1 MLRNAKQPP
10 ERQEKI
16 VTSQAAPIP
25 DTAPIEKLGDIR
37 FRALLGAQQWALLP
51 PAVQQRFSK
60 RVAGGRTVVYKG
72 KVTAIAFSRT
82 GFALAHL
89 LRLIGSP
96 LPISRATGNPSVVS
110 VTEDAASG
118 GQFWTRLYVRE
129 RGFPQVIHSVKRFAG
144 PTGLEE
150 AVGFGIVMAL
160 RLSVVDGALV
170 FSSADYALC
179 IGHCRISLPKWITPG
194 ALTVTHEEIDAATFR
209 FTLTLRHTVFGT
221 LVHQEAVYSEE
232 TPA

>member
-1 MLRNAKQPP
+1 MLRNAKQT
-10 ERQEKI
+10 QEQQEQ
-16 VTSQAAPIP
+16 VVMSQAAPVP
-25 DTAPIEKLGDIR
+25 GTASIEKLGDIR

-51 PAVQQRFSK
+51 PAVRQRFSK

-72 KVTAIAFSRT
+72 KVTAIAFNRA

-89 LRLIGSP
+89 MRLIGSP
-96 LPISRATGNPSVVS
+96 LPISRATGNPSVVT

-170 FSSADYALC
+170 FSSADYALR
-179 IGHCRISLPKWITPG
+179 IGRSRISLPKWITPG
-194 ALTVTHEEIDAATFR
+194 SLTVTHEEIDATTFR
-209 FTLTLRHTVFGT
+209 FTLTLRHTVFGI
-221 LVHQEAVYSEE
+221 LVHQEAIYSEE
-232 TPA
+232 APA

>member
-72 KVTAIAFSRT
+72 KVTATAFSRA

-194 ALTVTHEEIDAATFR
+194 ALTVTHEEIDATTFR
-209 FTLTLRHTVFGT
+209 FTLTLRHTFFGT
-221 LVHQEAVYSEE
+221 LVRQEATYSEE
-232 TPA
+232 TPT

>member
-1 MLRNAKQPP
+1 MMRNAKQTQ
-10 ERQEKI
+10 ERQEQV
-16 VTSQAAPIP
+16 VTSPMGP
-25 DTAPIEKLGDIR
+25 FPGTAPIEKLGDIR
-37 FRALLGAQQWALLP
+37 FRALLGVQQWALLP

-72 KVTAIAFSRT
+72 KVTAIAFTRP

-89 LRLIGSP
+89 LRFIGSP
-96 LPISRATGNPSVVS
+96 LPISRATGNPSVVT

-179 IGHCRISLPKWITPG
+179 IGRCRISLPKWITPG
-194 ALTVTHEEIDAATFR
+194 SLTVTHEEIDATTFR
-209 FTLTLRHTVFGT
+209 FTLTLRHPVFGL